1 MLKLKFDKWKEDAKI
16 GAGQLTSDNLIDEDF
31 EAELGGANSFLQSNL
46 TDTTEQETDKATAEL
61 KEHIARYDIVNV
73 CGSDLTGRH
82 IIVLSACNLP
92 DNETL
97 QKDTMF
103 KSHQHFFDTLLEYVV
118 RFPIKIVI
126 LVIDLVLYS

>member
-1 MLKLKFDKWKEDAKI
+1 M
-16 GAGQLTSDNLIDEDF
+16 
-31 EAELGGANSFLQSNL
+31 GGANSFLQSNL

-97 QKDTMF
+97 QKDILF

-118 RFPIKIVI
+118 RFPIKRLIL